1 MAIPFTHKDVGHA
14 EHHKLASQIAEVFG
28 WPLSEVFSTKSRK
41 ALKIRN
47 TTLTRILT
55 KPFVVPAALLLGTLL
70 TILLALVQVVQ
81 IPLGALPEDSM
92 RLNATPVWH
101 FMHVLGGATFGIL
114 GPLQFGRVL
123 MRRYGRL
130 HRVMGRVF
138 VAAGAMIALS
148 SLSLLWHF
156 PDTYSVAVNVG
167 RLLFG
172 IALGVALAIA
182 MQAIRERDF
191 IRHRNWMIRAYAI
204 GMGATAVTM
213 LFFPIYAIT
222 GEPPTGLAA
231 DIIFLGSWTACVV
244 FAEGLVR
251 RI

>member
-1 MAIPFTHKDVGHA
+1 MTRR
-14 EHHKLASQIAEVFG
+14 
-28 WPLSEVFSTKSRK
+28 LSSPV
-41 ALKIRN
+41 
-47 TTLTRILT
+47 
-55 KPFVVPAALLLGTLL
+55 VVPVALFFATAL

-81 IPLGALPEDSM
+81 IPLGALPEDSL
-92 RLNATPVWH
+92 RLSGAPVWH

-114 GPLQFGRVL
+114 GPIQFGRVL
-123 MRRYGRL
+123 SRKYGLL

-138 VAAGAMIALS
+138 VAAGAMISLS

-156 PDTYSVAVNVG
+156 PATYSVAMNSG

-182 MQAIRERDF
+182 MQAIYTRDF
-191 IRHRNWMIRAYAI
+191 TRHRNWMIRAYAI

-213 LFFPIYAIT
+213 VFFPIFLIT
-222 GEPPTGLAA
+222 GEPPTGLAS
-231 DIIFLGSWTACVV
+231 DIAFLGAWTACMV
-244 FAEGLVR
+244 FAEGVVR

>member
-1 MAIPFTHKDVGHA
+1 MNRF
-14 EHHKLASQIAEVFG
+14 
-28 WPLSEVFSTKSRK
+28 
-41 ALKIRN
+41 
-47 TTLTRILT
+47 LT
-55 KPFVVPAALLLGTLL
+55 KPVVVPAALFFGTLL

-81 IPLGALPEDSM
+81 IPLDALPEDSQ
-92 RLNATPVWH
+92 RLSAAPVWH

-114 GPLQFGRVL
+114 GPIQFGRVL
-123 MRRYGRL
+123 SRRYGLL

-138 VAAGAMIALS
+138 VAAGAMISLS

-156 PDTYSVAVNVG
+156 PDAYSVAISSG

-172 IALGVALAIA
+172 IALGVALAMA
-182 MQAIRERDF
+182 MQAIRKRDF
-191 IRHRNWMIRAYAI
+191 TRHRNWMIRAYAI

-213 LFFPIYAIT
+213 VFFPIYAIT
-222 GEPPTGLAA
+222 GEPPMGLAS
-231 DIIFLGSWTACVV
+231 DIVFLGSWTACVV

>member
-1 MAIPFTHKDVGHA
+1 M
-14 EHHKLASQIAEVFG
+14 
-28 WPLSEVFSTKSRK
+28 
-41 ALKIRN
+41 
-47 TTLTRILT
+47 TRWFT
-55 KPFVVPAALLLGTLL
+55 KPVVVPAALFFGTLL
-70 TILLALVQVVQ
+70 TIVLALVQVVQ
-81 IPLGALPEDSM
+81 IPLGALPEDSL
-92 RLNATPVWH
+92 RLSAVPVWH

-114 GPLQFGRVL
+114 GPIQFGRVL
-123 MRRYGRL
+123 MRKYGLL

-138 VAAGAMIALS
+138 VAAGAMISLS

-156 PDTYSVAVNVG
+156 PDTYSVAVSSG

-182 MQAIRERDF
+182 MQAIRKRDF
-191 IRHRNWMIRAYAI
+191 TRHRNWMIRAYAI

-213 LFFPIYAIT
+213 VFFPIYAIT
-222 GEPPTGLAA
+222 GEAPTGLAS

>member
-1 MAIPFTHKDVGHA
+1 M
-14 EHHKLASQIAEVFG
+14 
-28 WPLSEVFSTKSRK
+28 
-41 ALKIRN
+41 
-47 TTLTRILT
+47 TRFFT
-55 KPFVVPAALLLGTLL
+55 KPVVVPAALFFCTLL

-81 IPLGALPEDSM
+81 IPLGALPEDSQ
-92 RLNATPVWH
+92 RLSATPIWH

-114 GPLQFGRVL
+114 GPIQFGRVL
-123 MRRYGRL
+123 MRKYGLL

-138 VAAGAMIALS
+138 VAAGAMISLS

-156 PDTYSVAVNVG
+156 PDTYSVAMNSG
-167 RLLFG
+167 RLVFG

-182 MQAIRERDF
+182 MQAIYNRDF
-191 IRHRNWMIRAYAI
+191 TRHRNWMIRAYAI

-213 LFFPIYAIT
+213 VFFPIFLIT
-222 GEPPTGLAA
+222 GAPPLGLAA
-231 DIIFLGSWTACVV
+231 DIAFLGSWIACVV

>member
-1 MAIPFTHKDVGHA
+1 M
-14 EHHKLASQIAEVFG
+14 
-28 WPLSEVFSTKSRK
+28 
-41 ALKIRN
+41 
-47 TTLTRILT
+47 TRWFT
-55 KPFVVPAALLLGTLL
+55 KPVAVPAALFLGTLL
-70 TILLALVQVVQ
+70 TIVLALVQVVQ
-81 IPLGALPEDSM
+81 IPLGALPEDSL
-92 RLNATPVWH
+92 RLSAVPVWH

-114 GPLQFGRVL
+114 GPIQFGRVL
-123 MRRYGRL
+123 MRKYGLL

-138 VAAGAMIALS
+138 VAAGAMISLS

-156 PDTYSVAVNVG
+156 PDTYSVAVNSG

-182 MQAIRERDF
+182 MQAIRKRDF
-191 IRHRNWMIRAYAI
+191 TRHRNWMIRAYAI

-213 LFFPIYAIT
+213 VFFPIYAIT
-222 GEPPTGLAA
+222 GEAPTGLVA
-231 DIIFLGSWTACVV
+231 DIVFLGSWAACVV